1 MNMNANNTNDTITLS
16 RAEYETL
23 LAQHAAMQRQHA
35 DLQRQHATMQQ
46 QNADLLKAKAKLEHQ
61 VDYFMEQLRISVQWQ
76 YGKSSEKLDKALDD
90 KLIRLFDEA
99 EAMSG
104 KSEIFEAAEDEPAV
118 TVEKHTRKKR
128 SADLLNKLPENVPA
142 EVVEH
147 KLPAEM
153 LVCSACGGTL
163 QIIGKESRKSL
174 VIIPRQV
181 MVREDVYYT
190 YGCANC
196 SKNAESTP
204 IIKTPKENI
213 VIPGGF
219 ASPEAIAHFINEKF
233 VMGTPIYRMEQ
244 NLHRD
249 GIMLSRQTMSNWM
262 LGATELWLKPI
273 YEELH
278 RQLIQHDI
286 LHADET
292 VLQVLRE
299 EDRKAEAQS
308 YMWLYRTSSNAD
320 HAITLYEYAPGRAG
334 KYPEA
339 FLEGFKGYLL
349 TDGYEP
355 YHKLNKAIV
364 NVGCWAHLRR
374 KFMDAQKAM
383 PKGKSAGNT
392 AVNTALGFCT
402 KIFKEDKRI
411 NTLALEKR
419 YEERQKHLKPLL
431 DDFYAWAKTVNATP
445 KGALGK
451 ALTYLEKQ
459 WPYLNN
465 VLLDGRLELTNNLA
479 ERSIKPFVIGRKNF
493 LFAVSPKGAQS
504 SAIMFSIV
512 ETAKENKLNPYNYL
526 CHIFKTAPNLDRTKP
541 DWIKPLLPENAPDW
555 CKAGKY

>member
-1 MNMNANNTNDTITLS
+1 MNMNVNNTNDTITLS
-16 RAEYETL
+16 RAEYEAL
-23 LAQHAAMQRQHA
+23 LAQQAAM
-35 DLQRQHATMQQ
+35 LQKQAAMLQQ
-46 QNADLLKAKAKLEHQ
+46 QAAVEKQNAELLKEKAKLEHQ
-61 VDYFMEQLRISVQWQ
+61 LDYFMEQLRISVQRQ

-104 KSEIFEAAEDEPAV
+104 KSEIFEAAEEEPVV

-128 SADLLNKLPENVPA
+128 SADLLNKLPENVPT
-142 EVVEH
+142 ETVEH
-147 KLPAEM
+147 KLSDED
-153 LVCSACGGTL
+153 LICNICGEKM
-163 QIIGKESRKSL
+163 QVIGKEIRKSL

-181 MVREDVYYT
+181 IVREDVYYT
-190 YGCANC
+190 YACRNC
-196 SKNAESTP
+196 SKNSESTP
-204 IIKTPKENI
+204 ITKVPKENT

-249 GIMLSRQTMSNWM
+249 GIMLPRQTMSNWM

-273 YEELH
+273 YEELR
-278 RQLIQHDI
+278 RQLIQHDV

-334 KYPEA
+334 KYPEV
-339 FLEGFKGYLL
+339 FLDGFKGYLL

-355 YHKLNKAIV
+355 YHKLNKDIV

-383 PKGKSAGNT
+383 PKGKSAANT
-392 AVNTALGFCT
+392 ALNTALGFCT

-411 NTLALEKR
+411 NALALEKR
-419 YEERQKHLKPLL
+419 YEERQKHLKPLF
-431 DDFYAWAKTVNATP
+431 DDFYAWAKTVNAAP
-445 KGALGK
+445 KGALAK

-459 WPYLNN
+459 WPYLTN
-465 VLLDGRLELTNNLA
+465 VLLDARLELTNNLA
-479 ERSIKPFVIGRKNF
+479 ERSIKPFVIDRKNF
-493 LFAVSPKGAQS
+493 LFAVSPKGAQG

-526 CHIFKTAPNLDRTKP
+526 CYIFRTAPKLDQTKP

-555 CKAGKY
+555 CKAGVH